1 MNDVTRLTG
10 SDVLNV
16 LDELA
21 HLRIQVFREF
31 PYLYDGDLTHERD
44 YLQSYADSPNAVV
57 VIARNQGRVIGAS
70 TGLPLIEAEAEFQAP
85 FDDPEN
91 WFYFGE
97 SVLLPEFRGQGLGHA
112 FFDHREAH
120 ASEYRQL
127 CFCAVDRSD
136 SHPLRPKNYRNLHA
150 FWQGRGY
157 QQQPQLTANFKW
169 QDLDQPAETDH
180 NLIFWTRTR

>member
-1 MNDVTRLTG
+1 MNEVTRLTG
-10 SDVLNV
+10 SDILSV

-31 PYLYDGDLTHERD
+31 PYLYDGNLNYERD
-44 YLQSYADSPNAVV
+44 YLQTYADSPNAVV
-57 VIARNQGRVIGAS
+57 VIARQRGRVIGAS

-85 FDDPEN
+85 FDDPEK

-120 ASEYRQL
+120 ASEYKQL

-136 SHPLRPKNYRNLHA
+136 SHPLRPHNYRSLHA
-150 FWQGRGY
+150 FWRGRGY
-157 QQQPQLTANFKW
+157 QQQPHLTANFAW
-169 QDLDQPAETDH
+169 QDLDQPIETH
-180 NLIFWTRTR
+180 HSLTFWTRTQ

>member
-31 PYLYDGDLTHERD
+31 PYLYDGDLTYERD
-44 YLQSYADSPNAVV
+44 YLQTYADSPNAVV

-85 FDDPEN
+85 
-91 WFYFGE
+91 
-97 SVLLPEFRGQGLGHA
+97 L
-112 FFDHREAH
+112 
-120 ASEYRQL
+120 
-127 CFCAVDRSD
+127 
-136 SHPLRPKNYRNLHA
+136 
-150 FWQGRGY
+150 
-157 QQQPQLTANFKW
+157 
-169 QDLDQPAETDH
+169 
-180 NLIFWTRTR
+180 